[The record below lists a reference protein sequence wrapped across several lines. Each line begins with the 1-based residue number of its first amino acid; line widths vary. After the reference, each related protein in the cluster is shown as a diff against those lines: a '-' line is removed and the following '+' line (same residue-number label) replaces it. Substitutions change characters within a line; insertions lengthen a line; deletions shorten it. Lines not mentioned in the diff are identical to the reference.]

1 LGYLTAVVVRAELI
15 LMAVALSLAALAF
28 AFVMPRRTFRW
39 RIPFAAA
46 CCAFAGLAPLLM
58 YVALDPERARG
69 SALWEWSAAGGPT
82 IQASYRL
89 DGLAA
94 IGVAIGALYV
104 AAALVATT
112 RVSARHQLLR
122 PVILLNGLVFITLA
136 VTDDLIACIVV
147 LGALGALTSFIAL
160 LVSPAAA
167 VARITGYLAGGVQV
181 FVVAALLVS
190 RFGGASFRF
199 DTISPEAVTPGVV
212 LAASLGAA
220 LFAGLYPFVP
230 WGYRQEEA
238 GERESLRG
246 LLTMPAGLGATLVLW
261 RILGVTRID
270 LSTLAL
276 PAIISE
282 PLIVIVVAAL
292 ALRFIMRRRKPG
304 LRRRIAISALLL
316 LLILAFPFF
325 HWSHLIL
332 IASLLTISYAAAVS
346 LALPEQWPISRYD
359 VVLAALWIA
368 LATGEPTALAGAL
381 IVLAGGGLAAVSDG
395 FWMPPHRSYI
405 TAMASSTVIVAGAL
419 TIGIGALE
427 APDLVTAILGVAAAG
442 AVLGLELA
450 HAGRRLSI
458 AAVPSDLDVSASIAS
473 FLGTIMVVLVLSL
486 PLFDALAGAFGRPNT
501 RALDDLVTLVPLV
514 AVFSTLLV
522 VVARAVRAL
531 LPELTALSAR
541 LEAVISAADPVPIA
555 AASFRALAG
564 SATTVSAVF
573 AMFEER
579 AGVWLALMLIA
590 TLLVWSVR

>member
-1 LGYLTAVVVRAELI
+1 MVVRAELI
-15 LMAVALSLAALAF
+15 LFVVALALAALAF
-28 AFVMPRRTFRW
+28 AFAMPYRTFRW
-39 RIPFAAA
+39 RIPLAAA
-46 CCAFAGLAPLLM
+46 LCVIAGLAPLLL

-69 SALWEWSAAGGPT
+69 QALWEWSAVGGPT

-94 IGVAIGALYV
+94 IGVGIGALYV

-136 VTDDLIACIVV
+136 VTDDLIADIVV
-147 LGALGALTSFIAL
+147 LGALAALTSFIAM

-167 VARITGYLAGGVQV
+167 VARITGYLAGGVQG
-181 FVVAALLVS
+181 FVVAGLLVS

-199 DTISPEAVTPGVV
+199 DTLSPDAVTPGVV
-212 LAASLGAA
+212 VAASLGAA

-230 WGYRQEEA
+230 WGYRSEEA

-246 LLTMPAGLGATLVLW
+246 LLTMPAGFGATLVLC

-270 LSTLAL
+270 LATLGL
-276 PAIISE
+276 PAIIS
-282 PLIVIVVAAL
+282 PALIAVVVAAL
-292 ALRFIMRRRKPG
+292 ALRFILRRNRPG
-304 LRRRIAISALLL
+304 LRRRIAISVLVLVVVQAY
-316 LLILAFPFF
+316 PFL

-332 IASLLTISYAAAVS
+332 VAMLLTIAYAAAVS
-346 LALPEQWPISRYD
+346 LALPEQWAISRYD

-368 LATGEPTALAGAL
+368 LATGSPTALAGAL
-381 IVLAGGGLAAVSDG
+381 VVLAGGGLAAVADA

-419 TIGIGALE
+419 TLAVGALE
-427 APDLVTAILGVAAAG
+427 APDLITVALAVIAVAAL
-442 AVLGLELA
+442 VGLELA
-450 HAGRRLSI
+450 HAGRRLSV

-473 FLGTIMVVLVLSL
+473 FLGTIMVLLALSL
-486 PLFDALAGAFGRPNT
+486 PLLDAMSEAFGRPNT
-501 RALDDLVTLVPLV
+501 RRLDDFVTLVPVV
-514 AVFSTLLV
+514 AVVATLLV
-522 VVARAVRAL
+522 VAARTARVF
-531 LPELTALSAR
+531 LPELTTLSTR
-541 LEAVISAADPVPIA
+541 LDAVVKAADPVPIA

-564 SATTVSAVF
+564 SATTASGVF
-573 AMFEER
+573 ALFEER
-579 AGVWLALMLIA
+579 AGVWLALTLIA

>member
-1 LGYLTAVVVRAELI
+1 MVVRAEVI
-15 LMAVALSLAALAF
+15 LFVVALALSALAF
-28 AFVMPRRTFRW
+28 AFVMPRRAFRW

-46 CCAFAGLAPLLM
+46 CCVFAGLAPLLM

-69 SALWEWSAAGGPT
+69 HALWEWSAVGGPT

-89 DGLAA
+89 DGLAT
-94 IGVAIGALYV
+94 IGLAIGALYI

-122 PVILLNGLVFITLA
+122 PVILLNGLVFMTLA
-136 VTDDLIACIVV
+136 VTDDLIAAIVV
-147 LGALGALTSFIAL
+147 LGALAGVTSFIAM

-167 VARITGYLAGGVQV
+167 VARITGYLAGGVQG
-181 FVVAALLVS
+181 FVVSALLVS

-199 DTISPEAVTPGVV
+199 DTISPDAATPGVI

-230 WGYRQEEA
+230 WGYRNEEA

-246 LLTMPAGLGATLVLW
+246 LLTMPAGLGATLVLC

-270 LSTLAL
+270 LSTLGL
-276 PAIISE
+276 PALFS
-282 PLIVIVVAAL
+282 PLVIAFVVTAL
-292 ALRFIMRRRKPG
+292 ALRFIFRRNRPG
-304 LRRRIAISALLL
+304 LRRRIAISALVL
-316 LLILAFPFF
+316 LLILAYPFL

-332 IASLLTISYAAAVS
+332 IASLLTIAYAAAVS
-346 LALPEQWPISRYD
+346 LALPEQWAISRYD

-368 LATGEPTALAGAL
+368 LATGSPTALAGAL
-381 IVLAGGGLAAVSDG
+381 VVLAGGGLAAVSDG

-419 TIGIGALE
+419 SIAIGTFDAR
-427 APDLVTAILGVAAAG
+427 DLVTVFLALLATG
-442 AVLGLELA
+442 AVIGLELA

-458 AAVPSDLDVSASIAS
+458 AAVPADLDVSASIAS
-473 FLGTIMVVLVLSL
+473 FLGTIVVVLALTL
-486 PLFDALAGAFGRPNT
+486 PLFDAMSGAFGRPET
-501 RALDDLVTLVPLV
+501 RALDELVTLVPIV
-514 AVFSTLLV
+514 AVMSTLLV
-522 VVARAVRAL
+522 VAARAVRVL

-541 LEAVISAADPVPIA
+541 LETVVTAADPVPIA

-564 SATTVSAVF
+564 SATAASAAF
-573 AMFEER
+573 ALFEER
-579 AGVWLALMLIA
+579 AGVWLALTLIA
-590 TLLVWSVR
+590 TLLVWALR

>member
-1 LGYLTAVVVRAELI
+1 
-15 LMAVALSLAALAF
+15 
-28 AFVMPRRTFRW
+28 
-39 RIPFAAA
+39 
-46 CCAFAGLAPLLM
+46 M
-58 YVALDPERARG
+58 YVALDPEKARG
-69 SALWEWSAAGGPT
+69 SALWEWSAVGGPT

-94 IGVAIGALYV
+94 IGVAIGGLYV

-112 RVSARHQLLR
+112 RVTARHQLLR
-122 PVILLNGLVFITLA
+122 PMILLNGLVFLTLA

-147 LGALGALTSFIAL
+147 LGALGAITSFVTL

-167 VARITGYLAGGVQV
+167 VARITGYLAGGVQA
-181 FVVAALLVS
+181 FVVSALLVS

-199 DTISPEAVTPGVV
+199 DTISAEAVTPGVV

-246 LLTMPAGLGATLVLW
+246 LLTMPAGLGATIVLW
-261 RILGVTRID
+261 RILGVTKID

-276 PAIISE
+276 PQVISE
-282 PLIVIVVAAL
+282 PLIALVVAAL
-292 ALRFIMRRRKPG
+292 ALRFITRRRKSG
-304 LRRRIAISALLL
+304 LRRRIAITALVL
-316 LLILAFPFF
+316 LLILAYPFL
-325 HWSHLIL
+325 HWSHVIL
-332 IASLLTISYAAAVS
+332 IAALVTIAYAAAVS
-346 LALPEQWPISRYD
+346 LALPEQWPITRYD

-368 LATGEPTALAGAL
+368 LATGSPTALAGAL
-381 IVLAGGGLAAVSDG
+381 VVLAGGGIAAVSDG

-405 TAMASSTVIVAGAL
+405 TAMVSSTVIVAGAL
-419 TIGIGALE
+419 TIVLGAFE
-427 APDLVTAILGVAAAG
+427 ATDLVTVVFAVIAAG
-442 AVLGLELA
+442 AVLGLELT

-473 FLGTIMVVLVLSL
+473 FLGTIMVVLALSL
-486 PLFDALAGAFGRPNT
+486 PLFDALSGAFGRPNT
-501 RALDDLVTLVPLV
+501 RALDELVTLVPVV

-522 VVARAVRAL
+522 VVARAARVL
-531 LPELTALSAR
+531 LPELVGLSTR
-541 LEAVISAADPVPIA
+541 LDTVVSAADPVPIA

-564 SATTVSAVF
+564 SATTASNVF

-590 TLLVWSVR
+590 SLLVWAVR

>member
-1 LGYLTAVVVRAELI
+1 MVVRAELI
-15 LMAVALSLAALAF
+15 LFVVALSLSALAF
-28 AFVMPRRTFRW
+28 AFVMPRRAFRW
-39 RIPFAAA
+39 RIPFAVA
-46 CCAFAGLAPLLM
+46 CCAIAGLAPLLM
-58 YVALDPERARG
+58 YVALDPQDAGGR
-69 SALWEWSAAGGPT
+69 ALWEWSAVGGPT

-94 IGVAIGALYV
+94 IGVAIGGLYV

-122 PVILLNGLVFITLA
+122 PLILLNGLVFITLA

-147 LGALGALTSFIAL
+147 LGALGAITSFMTL

-167 VARITGYLAGGVQV
+167 VARITGYLAVGVQG

-199 DTISPEAVTPGVV
+199 DTISAEAMTPGVV

-230 WGYRQEEA
+230 WGYRNEEA

-246 LLTMPAGLGATLVLW
+246 LLTMPAGLGATLVLC

-276 PAIISE
+276 PAIIS
-282 PLIVIVVAAL
+282 PALIAVVVIAL
-292 ALRFIMRRRKPG
+292 ALRFIMRRRKSG
-304 LRRRIAISALLL
+304 LRRRLVVTTLVL
-316 LLILAFPFF
+316 LLILVYPFL
-325 HWSHLIL
+325 HWSHVIL
-332 IASLLTISYAAAVS
+332 VASLLTIAYAAAVS

-368 LATGEPTALAGAL
+368 LATGSPAALAGA
-381 IVLAGGGLAAVSDG
+381 IVVLAGGGLAAVSDG

-405 TAMASSTVIVAGAL
+405 TSMASSTVIVAGAL
-419 TIGIGALE
+419 IIAIGAFD
-427 APDLVTAILGVAAAG
+427 APDPLTVVLAVIAAG

-458 AAVPSDLDVSASIAS
+458 AAVPADLDVSASIAS
-473 FLGTIMVVLVLSL
+473 FLGAIMVILALSL
-486 PLFDALAGAFGRPNT
+486 PLFDAMSGAFGRPNA
-501 RALDDLVTLVPLV
+501 RSLDALVTLVPVV

-522 VVARAVRAL
+522 VVARAVRVF
-531 LPELTALSAR
+531 LPELSAISRR
-541 LEAVISAADPVPIA
+541 LEAVVSAADPVPIA

-564 SATTVSAVF
+564 SATTFSAVF

-590 TLLVWSVR
+590 TLLVWAVR

>member
-1 LGYLTAVVVRAELI
+1 MVVRAELI
-15 LMAVALSLAALAF
+15 LFVVALSLAALAF
-28 AFVMPRRTFRW
+28 AFVMPYRTFRW

-46 CCAFAGLAPLLM
+46 LCVIAGLAPLLM
-58 YVALDPERARG
+58 YVALDPERSRG
-69 SALWEWSAAGGPT
+69 QALWEWSAVGGPT

-94 IGVAIGALYV
+94 IGVGIGALYV

-136 VTDDLIACIVV
+136 VTDDLIADIVV
-147 LGALGALTSFIAL
+147 LGALAALTSFIAM

-167 VARITGYLAGGVQV
+167 VARITGYLAGGVQG
-181 FVVAALLVS
+181 FVVAGLLVS

-199 DTISPEAVTPGVV
+199 NTISPDAVTPGVV
-212 LAASLGAA
+212 VAASLGAA

-230 WGYRQEEA
+230 WGYRSEEA

-246 LLTMPAGLGATLVLW
+246 LLTMPAGFGATLVLT

-270 LSTLAL
+270 LASLGL
-276 PAIISE
+276 PAIIS
-282 PLIVIVVAAL
+282 PALIAVVVAGL
-292 ALRFIMRRRKPG
+292 ALRFIMRRGRPG
-304 LRRRIAISALLL
+304 MRRRVAIAVLVLVFVEAY
-316 LLILAFPFF
+316 PFL

-332 IASLLTISYAAAVS
+332 IAALLTIAYAAAVS
-346 LALPEQWPISRYD
+346 LALPEQWAISRYD

-368 LATGEPTALAGAL
+368 LATGSPTALAGAL
-381 IVLAGGGLAAVSDG
+381 IVLAGGGLAAVSDA

-419 TIGIGALE
+419 TLALGAFE
-427 APDLVTAILGVAAAG
+427 APDLVTMVLAVIAAA
-442 AVLGLELA
+442 AVVGLELA

-473 FLGTIMVVLVLSL
+473 FLGTIMVMLALSL
-486 PLFDALAGAFGRPNT
+486 PLLDAMSEAFGRPNA
-501 RALDDLVTLVPLV
+501 RRLDDFVTLVPVV
-514 AVFSTLLV
+514 AVVATLLV
-522 VVARAVRAL
+522 VAARTVRVF
-531 LPELTALSAR
+531 LPELTTLSAR
-541 LEAVISAADPVPIA
+541 LEAVVSAADPVPIA

-564 SATTVSAVF
+564 SATKASGVF
-573 AMFEER
+573 ALFEER

-590 TLLVWSVR
+590 TLLVWAVR

>member
-1 LGYLTAVVVRAELI
+1 MVVRAELI
-15 LMAVALSLAALAF
+15 LFVVALALAALAF
-28 AFVMPRRTFRW
+28 AFAMPYRTFRW
-39 RIPFAAA
+39 RIPLAAA
-46 CCAFAGLAPLLM
+46 LCVIAGLAPLLL

-69 SALWEWSAAGGPT
+69 QALWEWSAVGGPT

-94 IGVAIGALYV
+94 IGVGIGALYV

-136 VTDDLIACIVV
+136 VTDDLIADIVV
-147 LGALGALTSFIAL
+147 LGALAALTSFIAM

-167 VARITGYLAGGVQV
+167 VARITGYLAGGVQG
-181 FVVAALLVS
+181 FVVAGLLVS

-199 DTISPEAVTPGVV
+199 DTLSPDAVTPGVV
-212 LAASLGAA
+212 VAASLGAA

-230 WGYRQEEA
+230 WGYRSEEA

-246 LLTMPAGLGATLVLW
+246 LLTMPAGFGATLVLC

-270 LSTLAL
+270 LATLGL
-276 PAIISE
+276 PAIIS
-282 PLIVIVVAAL
+282 PALIAVVVAAL
-292 ALRFIMRRRKPG
+292 ALRFILRRNRPG
-304 LRRRIAISALLL
+304 LRRRIAISVLVLVVVQAY
-316 LLILAFPFF
+316 PFL

-332 IASLLTISYAAAVS
+332 VAMLLTIAYAAAVS
-346 LALPEQWPISRYD
+346 LALPEQWAISRYD

-368 LATGEPTALAGAL
+368 LATGSPTALAGAL
-381 IVLAGGGLAAVSDG
+381 VVLAGGGLAAVADA

-419 TIGIGALE
+419 TLAVGALE
-427 APDLVTAILGVAAAG
+427 APDLITVVLAVVAAA
-442 AVLGLELA
+442 VLVGLELA

-473 FLGTIMVVLVLSL
+473 FLGTIMVLLALSL
-486 PLFDALAGAFGRPNT
+486 PLLDAMSEAFGRPNT
-501 RALDDLVTLVPLV
+501 RRLDDFVTLVPVV
-514 AVFSTLLV
+514 AVVATLLV
-522 VVARAVRAL
+522 VAARTARVF
-531 LPELTALSAR
+531 LPELTTLSTR
-541 LEAVISAADPVPIA
+541 LDAVVKAADPVPIA

-564 SATTVSAVF
+564 SATTASGVF
-573 AMFEER
+573 ALFEER
-579 AGVWLALMLIA
+579 AGVWLALTLIA

>member
-1 LGYLTAVVVRAELI
+1 MLVRAELI
-15 LMAVALSLAALAF
+15 PFVVALSLAALAF
-28 AFVMPRRTFRW
+28 TFVIPRRRLRW

-46 CCAFAGLAPLLM
+46 CCAIAGIAPLLM
-58 YVALDPERARG
+58 YGALDAQDAGGR
-69 SALWEWSAAGGPT
+69 ALWEWSAVGGPT

-89 DGLAA
+89 DGLAT
-94 IGVAIGALYV
+94 IGVAIGALYI

-136 VTDDLIACIVV
+136 VTDDLIADIVV
-147 LGALGALTSFIAL
+147 LGALGAITSFIVL

-167 VARITGYLAGGVQV
+167 VARITGYLAGGVQG

-199 DTISPEAVTPGVV
+199 DTISPDAVTPGVI

-230 WGYRQEEA
+230 WGYRHEEA

-246 LLTMPAGLGATLVLW
+246 LLTMPAGLGATLVLC
-261 RILGVTRID
+261 RLLGVTRID
-270 LSTLAL
+270 LATLAL
-276 PAIISE
+276 PAIIS
-282 PLIVIVVAAL
+282 PALIALVVTAL
-292 ALRFIMRRRKPG
+292 ALRFMMRRRKPG
-304 LRRRIAISALLL
+304 LRRRLVITAMVLV
-316 LLILAFPFF
+316 LILVYPFL
-325 HWSHLIL
+325 HWSHVIL
-332 IASLLTISYAAAVS
+332 IASLLTIAYAAAVS

-368 LATGEPTALAGAL
+368 LATGSPTALAGAFV
-381 IVLAGGGLAAVSDG
+381 VLAGAGLAAVSDG

-405 TAMASSTVIVAGAL
+405 TSMTSSTVIITGAL
-419 TIGIGALE
+419 TIGIGAFD
-427 APDLVTAILGVAAAG
+427 APDFITVVLALIAAG

-450 HAGRRLSI
+450 HVGRRLSI

-473 FLGTIMVVLVLSL
+473 LLGTILVVLALSL
-486 PLFDALAGAFGRPNT
+486 PLLDAMSGAFGRANT
-501 RALDDLVTLVPLV
+501 RGLEELVTLVPV
-514 AVFSTLLV
+514 IAVFSTLLV
-522 VVARAVRAL
+522 VAARAVRVL

-541 LEAVISAADPVPIA
+541 LEAVVSAADPVPVA

-590 TLLVWSVR
+590 TLLVWAVR

>member
-1 LGYLTAVVVRAELI
+1 V
-15 LMAVALSLAALAF
+15 
-28 AFVMPRRTFRW
+28 
-39 RIPFAAA
+39 A
-46 CCAFAGLAPLLM
+46 CCALAGLAPLLM
-58 YVALDPERARG
+58 YVALDPERGR
-69 SALWEWSAAGGPT
+69 ALWEWSAVGGPT

-94 IGVAIGALYV
+94 IGVAIGGLYT

-122 PVILLNGLVFITLA
+122 PMILLNGLVFLTLA

-147 LGALGALTSFIAL
+147 LGALGALTSFVVL

-167 VARITGYLAGGVQV
+167 VARITGYLAGGVQG

-199 DTISPEAVTPGVV
+199 DTMSPEAVTPGVV

-270 LSTLAL
+270 ISTLGL

-282 PLIVIVVAAL
+282 PFIALVVTAL
-292 ALRFIMRRRKPG
+292 ALRFLMRRGKPG
-304 LRRRIAISALLL
+304 LRRRLAITALVLLL
-316 LLILAFPFF
+316 MLAYPFV

-332 IASLLTISYAAAVS
+332 IASLLTIAYAAAVS
-346 LALPEQWPISRYD
+346 VALPEQWPISRYD

-368 LATGEPTALAGAL
+368 LATGSPTALAGAL
-381 IVLAGGGLAAVSDG
+381 IVLAGGGLAAISDG

-405 TAMASSTVIVAGAL
+405 TSMASSTVIVAGAM
-419 TIGIGALE
+419 TIVIGALE
-427 APDLVTAILGVAAAG
+427 TPDLVTLGLAVVAAG

-473 FLGTIMVVLVLSL
+473 FLGTIMVILALSL
-486 PLFDALAGAFGRPNT
+486 PLFDALSRAFGRPNT
-501 RALDDLVTLVPLV
+501 RALDDLVTLIPFV

-522 VVARAVRAL
+522 VVARAIRVL
-531 LPELTALSAR
+531 LPETTALSTR
-541 LEAVISAADPVPIA
+541 LEAVVSAVDPVPIA

-564 SATTVSAVF
+564 SATAVSGVF

-579 AGVWLALMLIA
+579 AGVWLALTLIA
-590 TLLVWSVR
+590 SLLVWAVR